1 MSNNLKKYSP
11 KYVVK
16 IAQKLRKNMTATEE
30 ILWSKLYNKNLDELR
45 FRKQHPIDRYIVDF
59 YCHEKRLIIEIDGEI
74 HDFRREYDINKDQY
88 LKARNYNIL
97 RFNNDDVIHS
107 LSYVLNRIRQ
117 YASEIRVT
125 KDIS

>member
-30 ILWSKLYNKNLDELR
+30 ILWSKLYNKNLDGLR